1 MDRVRQPLVLLV
13 ALGHLASLPRPRWRK
28 AEGDIFRPR
37 RPLLDGDEHEA
48 HLFSAAAK
56 RLPGGRRRR
65 VRGRCGDQDDPEEPA
80 RSHLINLSA
89 TLTWLV
95 TSDIDSLAT
104 GDRSPLFALALS
116 LSVLVLPTN
125 IVSLFRT
132 DEDAQLSF
140 LSRSLGCYLR
150 CRHLERKPIVIIM
163 GGRRTRPPT
172 PRLSLTH
179 SLSGED

>member
-13 ALGHLASLPRPRWRK
+13 AVGHLAPLPR

-37 RPLLDGDEHEA
+37 RPLIDGDEHEA
-48 HLFSAAAK
+48 NLFSAAAK
-56 RLPGGRRRR
+56 RFPGGRRCCQ
-65 VRGRCGDQDDPEEPA
+65 RGRGDQDDPEEPA
-80 RSHLINLSA
+80 RSHRTNYSA
-89 TLTWLV
+89 RLTWFV

-104 GDRSPLFALALS
+104 GDNASVSTLCARS
-116 LSVLVLPTN
+116 LSFCVCVANEYRLTFPPRRRCA
-125 IVSLFRT
+125 IVFLF
-132 DEDAQLSF
+132 
-140 LSRSLGCYLR
+140 SRSLGCYLR

-163 GGRRTRPPT
+163 GGRRTRSPT